1 MWSLGRNIMPKSWAS
16 SSANVKSPTVGPKE
30 PSVFAKPP
38 RGPSG
43 LSRPDPQV
51 IQVVIG
57 SPMCPHHCKACQ
69 DEK

>member
-1 MWSLGRNIMPKSWAS
+1 MT
-16 SSANVKSPTVGPKE
+16 PTWGPDKYV
-30 PSVFAKPP
+30 PAPKPP

-43 LSRPDPQV
+43 VSRPDPQV

-57 SPMCPHHCKACQ
+57 SPMCPHHCKACK